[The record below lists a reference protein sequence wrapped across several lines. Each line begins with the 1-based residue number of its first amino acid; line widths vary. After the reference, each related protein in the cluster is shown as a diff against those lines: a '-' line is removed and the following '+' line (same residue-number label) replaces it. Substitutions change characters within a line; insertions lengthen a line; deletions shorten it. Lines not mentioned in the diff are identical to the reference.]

1 MGRPRW
7 GMFKKNWYLFT
18 PLAVLGL
25 PALIL
30 AYYTVSFGYGLDDA
44 IKATTHFIKSGTR
57 YALKYDD
64 LRFRRVVPG
73 LDGRQVFELLGVPFE
88 RRDNDT
94 IWVYALGSGSATAH
108 HERLVIFARDS
119 KGIPRVSKTVRG
131 FHVNP

>member
-1 MGRPRW
+1 ML
-7 GMFKKNWYLFT
+7 KKNWYLFA
-18 PLAVLGL
+18 PVAVLGL

-30 AYYTVSFGYGLDDA
+30 AYYLFSFGYGLDDS
-44 IKATTHFIKSGTR
+44 IKATTHFVQSSTR
-57 YALKYDD
+57 YSLKFDE

-88 RRDNDT
+88 RRDSDT
-94 IWVYALGSGSATAH
+94 VWVYALGAGTAKAH
-108 HERLVIFARDS
+108 HERLVIFARDN